1 MPGEAMNKRSGKDY
15 LAVQSVNIVFVG
27 GGRGCY
33 EILRLLD
40 SYNPARLKPTIL
52 GVVDPESNGVGI
64 KYARKLGYPTSN
76 DVGVY
81 LKDPRVDLIV
91 ELTGQDEVL
100 ERINAEKLPSIKVL
114 NHLAAL
120 FLWDIIDIQEQKI
133 HLEEKISTLD
143 TMVAVGEIAYKL
155 THELRNPLL
164 VVGGLVR
171 RMMTRTDL
179 PHGIRKRFKQLAQHV
194 QHMENVMSD
203 ICDVVRPMNPHYTL
217 TDMNDFFRKWCN
229 NVRTEAR
236 YAGADLISMI
246 EPDLPTMYV
255 DPLLLRQAMWHILE
269 NSLDA
274 MGEKGG
280 TVYIDVQVCWDE
292 ISIQLSDSGE
302 QFCSLSPLQAVQ
314 PFTTTKSGRMG
325 LGLSLCR
332 QIILDHGGELKLIQN
347 AYGGCTVIILLPIKF
362 DNPAENNN
370 SEALAS

>member
-1 MPGEAMNKRSGKDY
+1 MNKRSGKDY
-15 LAVQSVNIVFVG
+15 LAAQSVNVVFVG

-33 EILRLLD
+33 DILRLLD

-52 GVVDPESNGVGI
+52 GVIDPDKNGIGI
-64 KYARKLGYPTSN
+64 KYARQLGYPTG
-76 DVGVY
+76 DDLGVY
-81 LKDPRVDLIV
+81 LKDSRVNLIV
-91 ELTGQDEVL
+91 ELTGDDDVL
-100 ERINAEKLPSIKVL
+100 QRINEEKLPSIKVL

-179 PHGIRKRFKQLAQHV
+179 PHGIRKRFKQLARHV
-194 QHMENVMSD
+194 QHMEFVMSD
-203 ICDVVRPMNPHYTL
+203 ICDVVRPMNPRYML
-217 TDMNDFFRKWCN
+217 TDMNEFFHKWCN

-236 YAGADLISMI
+236 YIGADLISVI
-246 EPDLPTMYV
+246 EPDLPIMYV

-280 TVYIDVQVCWDE
+280 VLYIDVQICWDE

-302 QFCSLSPLQAVQ
+302 QFCRLSPVQAVQ

-347 AYGGCTVIILLPIKF
+347 AYGGCTVIILLPITF
-362 DNPAENNN
+362 TNPAEKL
-370 SEALAS
+370 SEPIAQQ